1 MEVFMSKD
9 GGSIKRT
16 FLLFSLVLFL
26 VIFAGGS
33 VAFIF
38 AMSDIIRSGERNEL
52 EQLIQAQRISLEG
65 SVNAEITIAMKMADS
80 PLIKRYFA
88 APDDPEIE
96 RIAFEEIAGYRRAFR
111 ANSVFWINDQ
121 DRKFYSDDAYVYT
134 LDINDPNQYWYP
146 MTLNQSEKYNFNI
159 NYNDELKTTN
169 LWINAPV
176 RSEDGKSIGVLG
188 TGIVLTEF
196 IDSLYQNYL
205 GSAELYFF
213 NKLGEITGA
222 KDSSLVAGKITLDQ
236 RFGDMGADILRRV
249 NSGSLTRGE
258 IFSMP
263 QGEAAVG
270 PIPALDWYVFALET
284 LTLADYLNS
293 SITALFAAIM
303 VIILVILI
311 IINVSI
317 SILFRP
323 LRNMTA
329 TLDIIGRDKDLTKR
343 LDIRSH
349 DEIGRVGS
357 FLNQTF
363 EGMNVLL
370 RDIKHKTF
378 SFADTADELSV
389 NMKSTR
395 ADIEKINNH
404 IQSMRRQVLNQA
416 DKVNAAS
423 LATEHII
430 IGIDNLNGYID
441 TQAESVVQS
450 SAAIEQMLANIQSVT
465 DTLVRNKTNIS
476 SLGEASG
483 AGRTDLQKVAED
495 IREIAKESE
504 GLLEINAVMENI
516 SSQTNLLSMNA
527 AIEAAHAGE
536 AGKGFA
542 VVADE
547 IRKLAEN
554 SGEQSKTISAVL
566 KKIKTSIDLITKSTS
581 IVLERFGTIEKEVEI
596 VSNQESQIRNAMEE
610 QGVGS
615 RQILEAIGSLNSATS
630 LVQKASAEM
639 AGEGRE
645 ALKQGRELKET
656 TAEVAGSMDEMA
668 ASVDEITSA
677 VTRAQ
682 EISEETRQ
690 NADDLREEIGKFKV
704 D

>member
-1 MEVFMSKD
+1 MEVFMSN
-9 GGSIKRT
+9 GSGSIKRT

-33 VAFIF
+33 AAFIF
-38 AMSDIIRSGERNEL
+38 SMSDIIRSGSRNEL
-52 EQLIQAQRISLEG
+52 MQLIQTQRISLEG
-65 SVNAEITIAMKMADS
+65 SVNAEIAIAMKMADS

-111 ANSVFWINDQ
+111 ANSVFWLNDH

-134 LDINDPNQYWYP
+134 LDIDDPNQYWYP

-159 NYNDELKTTN
+159 NYNAELKTTN

-176 RSEDGKSIGVLG
+176 RGGDGKSIGVLG

-196 IDSLYQNYL
+196 IDSLYQSYSGN
-205 GSAELYFF
+205 AELYFF

-222 KDSSLVAGKITLDQ
+222 KDSSLVAEKITLDQ
-236 RFGDMGADILRRV
+236 RFGELGVDVLNQV
-249 NSGSLTRGE
+249 KNEELTSEE

-270 PIPALDWYVFALET
+270 PVPALDWYVLALEP

-293 SITALFAAIM
+293 SITALFVAIM
-303 VIILVILI
+303 AIILVILI

-317 SILFRP
+317 GILFRP

-329 TLDIIGRDKDLTKR
+329 TLDVIGRDRDLTKR
-343 LDIRSH
+343 LDTRSH

-370 RDIKHKTF
+370 RGIKRKTF

-389 NMKSTR
+389 NMKSTGS
-395 ADIEKINNH
+395 DIEKINNH
-404 IQSMRRQVLNQA
+404 IQSMRGQMLNQM

-430 IGIDNLNGYID
+430 TGIDNLNDYID
-441 TQAESVVQS
+441 TQAESVAQS

-465 DTLVRNKTNIS
+465 DTLIRNKTNIS
-476 SLGEASG
+476 SLGESSG

-504 GLLEINAVMENI
+504 GLLEINSVMENI
-516 SSQTNLLSMNA
+516 ASQTNLLSMNA

-581 IVLERFGTIEKEVEI
+581 VVLDRFGTIEKEVEI
-596 VSNQESQIRNAMEE
+596 VSNQETQIRNAMEE
-610 QGVGS
+610 QGAGS

-645 ALKQGRELKET
+645 ALKQSRGLKEM
-656 TAEVAGSMDEMA
+656 TAEIAGSMDEMA
-668 ASVDEITSA
+668 ASADDITCA

-690 NADDLREEIGKFKV
+690 NADDLRDEIGKFKV

>member
-1 MEVFMSKD
+1 MSK
-9 GGSIKRT
+9 GSGSIKRT

-26 VIFAGGS
+26 VIFTGGS

-52 EQLIQAQRISLEG
+52 GQLIQTQRISLEG

-96 RIAFEEIAGYRRAFR
+96 RIALEEIAGYRRAFR
-111 ANSVFWINDQ
+111 ANTVFWINDQ
-121 DRKFYSDDAYVYT
+121 DRRFYSDDAYVYT
-134 LDINDPNQYWYP
+134 LDINDPEQYWYP

-159 NYNDELKTTN
+159 NYNDDLKTTN

-176 RSEDGKSIGVLG
+176 RGENGKSIGVLG

-196 IDSLYQNYL
+196 IDSLYRSYS

-222 KDSSLVAGKITLDQ
+222 KDSSLVAEKITLDQ
-236 RFGDMGADILRRV
+236 RFGDMGADILRRI
-249 NSGSLTRGE
+249 NSGSLTNGE
-258 IFSMP
+258 TFSMP

-270 PIPALDWYVFALET
+270 PVPALDWYVLALET
-284 LTLADYLNS
+284 LTLSDYLNS
-293 SITALFAAIM
+293 GVTALFAAM
-303 VIILVILI
+303 LVIILVILT

-317 SILFRP
+317 SIMFRP

-329 TLDIIGRDKDLTKR
+329 TLDIIGRDRDLTKR

-370 RDIKHKTF
+370 RDIKRKTF

-389 NMKSTR
+389 NMKSTG

-404 IQSMRRQVLNQA
+404 IQSMREQVLNQA

-430 IGIDNLNGYID
+430 TGIDTLNGYID
-441 TQAESVVQS
+441 TQAESVAQS
-450 SAAIEQMLANIQSVT
+450 SSAIEQMLANIQSVT
-465 DTLVRNKTNIS
+465 DTLVRNKTNIA

-554 SGEQSKTISAVL
+554 SGEQSKTISTVL

-581 IVLERFGTIEKEVEI
+581 VVQERFGTIEKEVEI
-596 VSNQESQIRNAMEE
+596 VSDQETQIRNAMEK
-610 QGVGS
+610 QGAGS

-639 AGEGRE
+639 AGESRE
-645 ALKQGRELKET
+645 ALKQSRELKET

-690 NADDLREEIGKFKV
+690 NADDLREDIGKFKV